1 MTSRKC
7 IRCGCWHNMCVTATE
22 IEEIIEEL
30 QLCQDC
36 IFSGIGFEPYKEQ
49 IIIDERADERIH
61 THHGASLIKK
71 SLDGKDK

>member
-1 MTSRKC
+1 
-7 IRCGCWHNMCVTATE
+7 MCVTAGE

-49 IIIDERADERIH
+49 IIIDERADARIH

-71 SLDGKDK
+71 SFDGKDK